1 MKSFLRQ
8 DFLLWI
14 LIEDFLV
21 YEIELKDFIILN
33 FKLKNY
39 FY

>member
-1 MKSFLRQ
+1 MKSFFRQ